1 MRNLILTLFLLTAL
15 GAEAQFS
22 YGFRAGLSYSK
33 LLGDSEISDAGMTL
47 DEYRFAS
54 GFHIGL
60 STNYAIT
67 DLFGFRG
74 EIIFTQRGTQ
84 YKYDGDSYYILER
97 RTTKERVIP
106 GRRIQDYN
114 ISMAAFEIPI
124 VAYYRIGSLEVLG
137 GINTAFLLSSSGG
150 GTIDFEGI
158 SPSGKDID
166 PFSVRLQYNFNKDE
180 AKGSGPLDLLVKV
193 DNQPLYTPSYVG
205 AYYDFEEKNG
215 SKFNTLDVGIV
226 GGLAY
231 YMNQGLYISGRVTY
245 GLLDADDDQYDISLY
260 KLDADNKLI
269 YRTDKNQHLTIQA
282 SIGFLF

>member
-1 MRNLILTLFLLTAL
+1 MKQLILVFLLLPAI
-15 GAEAQFS
+15 GMHAQFS

-33 LLGDSEISDAGMTL
+33 LLGNQELDDAGMAL

-60 STNYAIT
+60 TTNYALT
-67 DLFGFRG
+67 DLFGFRS
-74 EIIFTQRGTQ
+74 EIIFTQRGTE

-97 RTTKERVIP
+97 RTTKERWIP

-114 ISMAAFEIPI
+114 ISMASFEIPI
-124 VAYYRIGSLEVLG
+124 VAYYRIGSLELLG
-137 GINTAFLLSSSGG
+137 GINTAFILSSSGG
-150 GTIDFEGI
+150 GNIDFEGV

-166 PFSVRLQYNFNKDE
+166 PFRVTLQYNFNKDE
-180 AKGSGPLDLLVKV
+180 AKGSGPYDLLVRV
-193 DNQPLYTPSYVG
+193 DGVNLYTPTIVG
-205 AYYDFEEKNG
+205 AYYDFEEKHG
-215 SKFNTLDVGIV
+215 GKFNVIDVGIV

-231 YMNQGLYISGRVTY
+231 YMNQGLYLSGRVTY

-260 KLDADNKLI
+260 KLDSNNNLI